1 MVWHRGGGTLGAG
14 IGTPGV
20 GRRAV
25 RVGAHGPWGRQWVSQ
40 GTEAWYPREFEAQL
54 HLFEPGPPPFSAW
67 TALAPRSPS

>member
-1 MVWHRGGGTLGAG
+1 M
-14 IGTPGV
+14 
-20 GRRAV
+20 
-25 RVGAHGPWGRQWVSQ
+25 GAHSPWGRQWVSQ